1 MPFQLALA
9 RVTSSAS
16 AVCQAQLW
24 EEELLCRLRVREG
37 SPSSCSQQQAS
48 CTLFQ
53 QAEDGAMPAYMLYKI
68 FPRLWKKSCISCL
81 IPVRRQ
87 LAHKNSNCF
96 SYLFWRESSFF
107 HQICICGSMLF
118 ISSDLAAVV
127 HLPYL
132 GNLPAAASIPY
143 HRPCFLPC
151 LEELVLH
158 KNFKANIRGNSEK
171 LI

>member
-1 MPFQLALA
+1 MAFQLALA
-9 RVTSSAS
+9 RVTSCAS

-24 EEELLCRLRVREG
+24 EEELPCRLRVREG
-37 SPSSCSQQQAS
+37 SPSSCSRQQAS

-53 QAEDGAMPAYMLYKI
+53 QAEDGAMPVYMLYKI
-68 FPRLWKKSCISCL
+68 FPRLWKKNYISCL
-81 IPVRRQ
+81 ILVRRQ

-107 HQICICGSMLF
+107 HQIRICRSMLF
-118 ISSDLAAVV
+118 SSSDLAAVV

-132 GNLPAAASIPY
+132 GNLPAAASV
-143 HRPCFLPC
+143 PCHWPWFLPC
-151 LEELVLH
+151 LEDVVLH
-158 KNFKANIRGNSEK
+158 KNFKANARGDSEK